1 MGGFL
6 AAVWPFVRPH
16 IGIVVLAY
24 CASLLAA
31 LLFLAFGLWIG
42 GNLDAV
48 LSDPALAS
56 KADGYFRVAAAA
68 IALYA
73 ALGFLHTYAMSW
85 VGTQVVR
92 KIRRRL
98 FTRIL
103 RRGGRAIDEDA
114 SGELQTRVIADTAT
128 LGNFL
133 GGEMPGMFL
142 AVLNCAF
149 GLGGALY
156 VRSAMPATGDN
167 GDSGYGLAAFLLLL
181 PALAV
186 MRGLRRL
193 GERTQNAEAQAGQ
206 RAGEAF
212 RNWPVVHA
220 FNQVERESRRFG
232 DAADRVARHFLASLR
247 LRLGFSNA
255 VLALA
260 FTGLAALVLY
270 GTSEIDPEAA
280 VGSIKRGANVAF
292 LLLMLRA
299 GTAGF
304 QLLNLVT
311 AASNVVGR
319 TARIVALLQA
329 SRTRAGPAPRPAGKL
344 PTNGVDLAFE
354 AVSHRYPTRAENA
367 LSNVSFAVPAGTR
380 VAIVGPSGAGKST
393 LFAVLLRLVEPNTG
407 RVLGNGV
414 DAADHPLEAWR
425 SLFGFV
431 PQAEHLVSGTVAYN
445 IAYGREDSSL
455 EEIRRAA
462 RLAYI
467 HDFIETLPNGY
478 DTDLGEVGSQL
489 SGGQRQRV
497 NLARA
502 ILLRPPA
509 YLLDEATSALDPD
522 SERAVEAAVDELA
535 KTSTVL
541 VIAHRLR
548 TVRRADR
555 IVVMDRGRVV
565 DVGTHEELAAREPLY
580 QALIRTEREAAR
592 PG

>member
-1 MGGFL
+1 M
-6 AAVWPFVRPH
+6 
-16 IGIVVLAY
+16 
-24 CASLLAA
+24 
-31 LLFLAFGLWIG
+31 
-42 GNLDAV
+42 
-48 LSDPALAS
+48 
-56 KADGYFRVAAAA
+56 
-68 IALYA
+68 
-73 ALGFLHTYAMSW
+73 
-85 VGTQVVR
+85 
-92 KIRRRL
+92 
-98 FTRIL
+98 
-103 RRGGRAIDEDA
+103 
-114 SGELQTRVIADTAT
+114 
-128 LGNFL
+128 
-133 GGEMPGMFL
+133 
-142 AVLNCAF
+142 
-149 GLGGALY
+149 
-156 VRSAMPATGDN
+156 
-167 GDSGYGLAAFLLLL
+167 
-181 PALAV
+181 
-186 MRGLRRL
+186 
-193 GERTQNAEAQAGQ
+193 
-206 RAGEAF
+206 
-212 RNWPVVHA
+212 
-220 FNQVERESRRFG
+220 
-232 DAADRVARHFLASLR
+232 
-247 LRLGFSNA
+247 
-255 VLALA
+255 
-260 FTGLAALVLY
+260 
-270 GTSEIDPEAA
+270 
-280 VGSIKRGANVAF
+280 
-292 LLLMLRA
+292 
-299 GTAGF
+299 
-304 QLLNLVT
+304 
-311 AASNVVGR
+311 
-319 TARIVALLQA
+319 
-329 SRTRAGPAPRPAGKL
+329 
-344 PTNGVDLAFE
+344 
-354 AVSHRYPTRAENA
+354 
-367 LSNVSFAVPAGTR
+367 
-380 VAIVGPSGAGKST
+380 
-393 LFAVLLRLVEPNTG
+393 LLRLVEPNTG

-565 DVGTHEELAAREPLY
+565 DVGTHEALAAREPLY